1 MEKEFLEKIE
11 EVVITVA
18 LIMGILFMVFH
29 WR

>member
-11 EVVITVA
+11 ELVITIA
-18 LIMGILFMVFH
+18 LVMGIIFMVFH

>member
-1 MEKEFLEKIE
+1 MGKEFLEKIE
-11 EVVITVA
+11 ELAITVA